1 MRERLNAIHKRPT
14 FEPLVIKEDVQLA
27 DIAKV
32 EARREWFPSVE
43 VEETALRDYPDGP
56 AIAHAVGYVG
66 EVNEA
71 QLAKI
76 GDGSLQQG
84 DIVGKT
90 GIERQYDEVLR
101 GRRGWKLVTVNSLG
115 RPFGTSQTGRVP
127 EDGQPLR
134 LTIDK
139 QLQRALVEALADEV
153 GSGIF
158 MDPNTGAVLA
168 LASTPG
174 YDPNVFTA
182 PVSHTTWMSL
192 INDPRRPL
200 NDRAISS
207 FYAPGSTFKVLMTIA
222 GLESGTITP
231 SSAVTCPG
239 AVTIYG
245 RQFLCWKKGGHGYVD
260 VHQALVHSCNVFYYL
275 LGKKMGIDTI
285 TKYSKMFNVAE
296 ITGIDIPGETRGN
309 PPSAEWKEKFRK
321 EQWYPGDTISVS
333 IGQGLL
339 AVTPLQMATM
349 ISAVA
354 NGGSLVRPHLA
365 RDANAPA
372 VKLPVTAGT
381 LKVIRDALA
390 DVVEEGTAT
399 RAQLGPIRV
408 AGKTGTAQVF
418 KKSAG
423 VDADKLSK
431 DERDHAWFVGYAP
444 ADKPEIAFA
453 IVIEHGGHGGTTA
466 APVAKKVLEVFFA
479 DRLPKPPVV
488 DPKAKPAPQALEAA
502 LLPRPGANVV
512 KTTSA
517 R

>member
-1 MRERLNAIHKRPT
+1 M
-14 FEPLVIKEDVQLA
+14 F
-27 DIAKV
+27 
-32 EARREWFPSVE
+32 
-43 VEETALRDYPDGP
+43 G
-56 AIAHAVGYVG
+56 VG
-66 EVNEA
+66 
-71 QLAKI
+71 
-76 GDGSLQQG
+76 
-84 DIVGKT
+84 
-90 GIERQYDEVLR
+90 
-101 GRRGWKLVTVNSLG
+101 
-115 RPFGTSQTGRVP
+115 
-127 EDGQPLR
+127 
-134 LTIDK
+134 
-139 QLQRALVEALADEV
+139 
-153 GSGIF
+153 
-158 MDPNTGAVLA
+158 
-168 LASTPG
+168 
-174 YDPNVFTA
+174 
-182 PVSHTTWMSL
+182 
-192 INDPRRPL
+192 
-200 NDRAISS
+200 
-207 FYAPGSTFKVLMTIA
+207 
-222 GLESGTITP
+222 
-231 SSAVTCPG
+231 
-239 AVTIYG
+239 
-245 RQFLCWKKGGHGYVD
+245 
-260 VHQALVHSCNVFYYL
+260 
-275 LGKKMGIDTI
+275 
-285 TKYSKMFNVAE
+285 E
-296 ITGIDIPGETRGN
+296 ITGIDIPGESRGN
-309 PPSAEWKEKFRK
+309 PPSAEWKQRVHK

-372 VKLPVTAGT
+372 VKLPVAAGT

-444 ADKPEIAFA
+444 AEKPEIAFA

-479 DRLPKPPVV
+479 DRLPKPPVA
-488 DPKAKPAPQALEAA
+488 DPKAKPAPQALEAT
-502 LLPRPGANVV
+502 LLPRSGANVV